1 MIKILDKIIEKFFK
15 LKNLN
20 KQLNELKILTG
31 LNLLE
36 GQKDNT
42 NINDHELKVFS
53 QFGEDGI
60 IDFLIK
66 KIDLKAKTFV
76 EFGVEDNEESNT
88 KFLLEAKNWE
98 GLVFDSSQ
106 KFIETI
112 KKKDFYWR
120 NNLIAVKAFI
130 TVENIDDL
138 IKKNFLHK
146 EVGLMSIDIDGNDY
160 WVWKAIESYKPAI
173 VIVEYNARFG
183 YQKSVTI
190 PYKEKFDR
198 ISEHHSSIYFGA
210 SLAALHKLG
219 KEKGYSLVGT
229 NLNGNNSFFIRDD
242 LIKKN
247 NDIKTFTPEQCYH
260 ANSFNE
266 LRDKKGNIL
275 DRDSSVEKK
284 ILDKLP
290 LVEI

>member
-1 MIKILDKIIEKFFK
+1 M
-15 LKNLN
+15 
-20 KQLNELKILTG
+20 
-31 LNLLE
+31 
-36 GQKDNT
+36 
-42 NINDHELKVFS
+42 
-53 QFGEDGI
+53 
-60 IDFLIK
+60 
-66 KIDLKAKTFV
+66 
-76 EFGVEDNEESNT
+76 
-88 KFLLEAKNWE
+88 
-98 GLVFDSSQ
+98 
-106 KFIETI
+106 
-112 KKKDFYWR
+112 
-120 NNLIAVKAFI
+120 
-130 TVENIDDL
+130 
-138 IKKNFLHK
+138 
-146 EVGLMSIDIDGNDY
+146 
-160 WVWKAIESYKPAI
+160 
-173 VIVEYNARFG
+173 IVEYNARFG

-242 LIKKN
+242 LIEKN

>member
-76 EFGVEDNEESNT
+76 EFGVEDYEESNT